1 MSASRGVA
9 TAEPDIRQVLK
20 ARFGFDEFRPLQA
33 EIISSVLAGQD
44 TLVLMPTGG
53 GKSLCYQLPA
63 LCFDGLTLVISPLI
77 ALMKDQ
83 VDALRTNGIEAAFIN
98 SSVPPH
104 EVGSIYAAARAGRL
118 KLLYVAPER
127 LAVAGFD
134 EFLRGLRVDQVAI
147 DEAHCIS
154 EWGHDFRPD
163 YRNLRTLREMFPR
176 IPAMALTATATAK
189 VRDDIAE
196 QLMIPEAR
204 RFISS
209 FNRENLTYIV
219 RPKRRPFDHL
229 VQKLR
234 RHADGASI
242 VYCLSRDGT
251 ERLASKLSHHGLS
264 ALPYHAGLDPTV
276 RRDTQERF
284 IRDEARIIVATI
296 AFGMGIDKPD
306 VRFIAHYDLPK
317 TLEGYYQETGRAG
330 RDGLP
335 SECVLYF
342 SAGDRAKFTRFINE
356 IEDPAERERAHQKL
370 DQMIAYGEARTC
382 RRAFVLGYFGEAYD
396 RPNCG
401 GCDVCLAE
409 RETFDATEI
418 AQKVIS
424 AVIRTG
430 ERFGPAHVIN
440 VLQGSRARRVLDLGH
455 DQLSVHGIAR
465 GFDRDELKE
474 IVGLLEDEG
483 LLQRSPDKFA
493 TVSVTAAGH
502 DFLRRGETLSL
513 SRIKRAA
520 PDDHTGPRDL
530 PAPADVSRI
539 GGEPFGFNR
548 DLFEQLRDLRGALA
562 QSRDLPPYMIVG
574 DQTLQEMA
582 TFFPRTRDG
591 LAHISGVSRAKL
603 EDFGDAFLNAIRTYA
618 DAQDRSEQA
627 THQQQARGQDN
638 GRADVDAE
646 LFERLRELRRRL
658 AEAKE
663 QPAYV
668 IFSNRTLEEMARAMP
683 RDHKSFADIS
693 GVGPSKLEEF
703 ADDFLQVIRE
713 FTASRESA

>member
-1 MSASRGVA
+1 M
-9 TAEPDIRQVLK
+9 RQVLK
-20 ARFGFDEFRPLQA
+20 ARFGYDEFRPMQA
-33 EIISSVLAGQD
+33 EIIGNVMAGRD
-44 TLVLMPTGG
+44 SLVLMPTGS

-63 LCFDGLTLVISPLI
+63 LCLDGLTLVVSPLI

-83 VDALRTNGIEAAFIN
+83 VDALRSNGIEAAFIN

-104 EVGSIYAAARAGRL
+104 EAGGVYNAARAGRL
-118 KLLYVAPER
+118 KLLYIAPER
-127 LAVAGFD
+127 LAVAGFG
-134 EFLRGLRVDQVAI
+134 EFIRGVRIDQIAI

-163 YRNLRTLREMFPR
+163 YRNLRTLREILPGA
-176 IPAMALTATATAK
+176 PVMALTATATAK
-189 VRDDIAE
+189 VRDDIVE

-209 FNRENLTYIV
+209 FNRENLSYIV
-219 RPKRRPFDHL
+219 RPKRRPIDHL
-229 VQKLR
+229 VQQLR
-234 RHADGASI
+234 RHADGAAI

-251 ERLASKLSHHGLS
+251 ERLAAKLSRHGLP

-276 RRDTQERF
+276 RRETQERF
-284 IRDEARIIVATI
+284 NRDDARIIVATI

-306 VRFIAHYDLPK
+306 VRLIAHFDLPK

-342 SAGDRAKFTRFINE
+342 SAGDRAKFTRFIDE

-370 DQMIAYGEARTC
+370 DQVIAFGEARTC
-382 RRAFVLGYFGEAYD
+382 RRATLLQYFGESYD
-396 RPNCG
+396 RPDCG
-401 GCDVCLAE
+401 GCDVCLVE
-409 RETFDATEI
+409 REAFDATEI
-418 AQKVIS
+418 AQMVLS

-440 VLQGSRARRVLDLGH
+440 VLRGSRARRVLELGH

-465 GFDRDELKE
+465 GHGRDELKE

-493 TVSVTAAGH
+493 TVSVTPAGR
-502 DFLRRGETLSL
+502 DLLRQRQPLTL

-520 PDDHTGPRDL
+520 LDDHSG
-530 PAPADVSRI
+530 PADLSERA
-539 GGEPFGFNR
+539 N
-548 DLFEQLRDLRGALA
+548 
-562 QSRDLPPYMIVG
+562 
-574 DQTLQEMA
+574 LQQ
-582 TFFPRTRDG
+582 R
-591 LAHISGVSRAKL
+591 
-603 EDFGDAFLNAIRTYA
+603 
-618 DAQDRSEQA
+618 
-627 THQQQARGQDN
+627 ARGQGND
-638 GRADVDAE
+638 RADFDPQ
-646 LFERLRELRRRL
+646 LFERLRELRLRL
-658 AEAKE
+658 AEARE

-683 RDHKSFADIS
+683 RDHTTFAEIS
-693 GVGPSKLEEF
+693 GVGPVKLEEF
-703 ADDFLQVIRE
+703 ADDFLRVIRE
-713 FTASRESA
+713 YTVSRQSA

>member
-1 MSASRGVA
+1 MSTFRGVA
-9 TAEPDIRQVLK
+9 TDELDIRQILR
-20 ARFGFDEFRPLQA
+20 ARFGYDEFRPLQA
-33 EIISSVLAGQD
+33 EIISNVLAGQD

-83 VDALRTNGIEAAFIN
+83 VDALRTNGIAAAFIN
-98 SSVPPH
+98 SSVPLH
-104 EVGSIYAAARAGRL
+104 EVSSIYAAARAGRL
-118 KLLYVAPER
+118 KLLYIAPER
-127 LAVAGFD
+127 LAVPGFE
-134 EFLRGLRVDQVAI
+134 EFLRGLGVAQVAI

-163 YRNLRTLREMFPR
+163 YRNLRSLRAMFPR
-176 IPAMALTATATAK
+176 APVMALTATATAK

-196 QLMIPEAR
+196 QLMIPQAR
-204 RFISS
+204 WFIAS

-229 VQKLR
+229 VRKLR

-251 ERLASKLSHHGLS
+251 ERLATKLSQHGLP
-264 ALPYHAGLDPTV
+264 ALPYHAGLDPSL
-276 RRDTQERF
+276 RRNTQERF

-306 VRFIAHYDLPK
+306 VRLIAHYDLPK

-342 SAGDRAKFTRFINE
+342 SAGDRARFTHFINE
-356 IEDPAERERAHQKL
+356 IEDPAERARAQQKL
-370 DQMIAYGEARTC
+370 EQMIAYGEARTC
-382 RRAFVLGYFGEAYD
+382 RRAFVLHYFGETYD
-396 RPNCG
+396 KTDCG

-409 RETFDATEI
+409 REAFDATEI
-418 AQKVIS
+418 AQMVLS

-440 VLQGSRARRVLDLGH
+440 VLRGSRAKKVLEWRHHELP
-455 DQLSVHGIAR
+455 VYGIAR
-465 GFDRDELKE
+465 AYDRDELKE
-474 IVGLLEDEG
+474 ILDLLEDEG

-493 TVSVTAAGH
+493 TISVTAAGYY
-502 DFLRRGETLSL
+502 FLRRRETLTLNRIRRGASQTQAGPRDPRATSDVPRTTGETLG
-513 SRIKRAA
+513 A
-520 PDDHTGPRDL
+520 
-530 PAPADVSRI
+530 
-539 GGEPFGFNR
+539 NR
-548 DLFEQLRDLRGALA
+548 
-562 QSRDLPPYMIVG
+562 
-574 DQTLQEMA
+574 
-582 TFFPRTRDG
+582 
-591 LAHISGVSRAKL
+591 
-603 EDFGDAFLNAIRTYA
+603 
-618 DAQDRSEQA
+618 
-627 THQQQARGQDN
+627 
-638 GRADVDAE
+638 E
-646 LFERLRELRRRL
+646 LFDCLRELRRRL
-658 AEAKE
+658 AEARD
-663 QPAYV
+663 QPAFV

-683 RDHKSFADIS
+683 RDHAGFADLP
-693 GVGPSKLEEF
+693 GVGPAKLEEF

-713 FTASRESA
+713 YTASRDAE